1 MNILLT
7 GGAGYIGSHIASVI
21 PKRDKL
27 VIIDNF
33 YNSRKNIQNNFNK
46 LRLKNVK
53 IVKGDI
59 RNQNLLINLIKK
71 NKIEAIIHLAALK
84 SVKESFIKKSFYFN
98 NNVRGSVNLINAML
112 ATGCKKLVFSSTAS
126 LYAESKSSTI
136 KENYL
141 ISENLNPY
149 AESKYQIEKE
159 LKKLSNND
167 RLFRIV
173 ILRYFNVAGA
183 HPSGILGENPLRNSD
198 NLFPSIISSL
208 KKNSQTFKIFGK
220 NYLTKDGTAIRDYIH
235 VMDVA
240 KAHLH
245 ALDFINNN
253 KGCHIFNLGSGKGY
267 TVLSIIKECEKILN
281 KKINYSFYKRRIG
294 DQGKSV
300 SCNKKAIKFL
310 KWKPKYKIKAICQTA
325 INYFIN
331 LK

>member
-21 PKRDKL
+21 SKRDKL

-46 LRLKNVK
+46 LRLKNIK

-59 RNQNLLINLIKK
+59 RNKKLLINLIKE
-71 NKIEAIIHLAALK
+71 NKIESIIHLAALK
-84 SVKESFIKKSFYFN
+84 SVKESFVKKNFYFK
-98 NNVRGSVNLINAML
+98 NNVRGSVNLISAML

-126 LYAESKSSTI
+126 LYAESKSSVI
-136 KENYL
+136 NENCL
-141 ISENLNPY
+141 ISKNLNPY

-159 LKKLSNND
+159 LKKLSDND
-167 RLFRIV
+167 RLFGIV

-208 KKNSQTFKIFGK
+208 KKNSPKFKIFGK
-220 NYLTKDGTAIRDYIH
+220 NYSTKDGTAIRDYIH
-235 VMDVA
+235 VMDIA
-240 KAHLH
+240 KAHLS
-245 ALDFINNN
+245 ALDFINKN
-253 KGCHIFNLGSGKGY
+253 KGCHIFNLGTGIGY

-281 KKINYSFYKRRIG
+281 KKINYSFCERRKG
-294 DQGKSV
+294 DQAKSV

-325 INYFIN
+325 INYFFS

>member
-7 GGAGYIGSHIASVI
+7 GGAGYIGSHIASI
-21 PKRDKL
+21 ISKKDKL

-46 LRLKNVK
+46 LGLKNIK

-59 RNQNLLINLIKK
+59 RNQKLLINLIKK
-71 NKIEAIIHLAALK
+71 NEIESVIHLAALK

-98 NNVRGSVNLINAML
+98 NNVRGSANVIGAML

-126 LYAESKSSTI
+126 LYAETKSPEIS
-136 KENYL
+136 ENCL
-141 ISENLNPY
+141 ISKNLNPY
-149 AESKYQIEKE
+149 AKSKYQIEKK
-159 LKKLSNND
+159 LKKLSQND
-167 RLFRIV
+167 PLFRIV

-183 HPSGILGENPLRNSD
+183 HPSGIIGENPLRNID
-198 NLFPSIISSL
+198 NLFPSIINSL
-208 KKNSQTFKIFGK
+208 KKKSATFKVFGK
-220 NYLTKDGTAIRDYIH
+220 NYPTKDGTAVRDYVH
-235 VMDVA
+235 VMDIA

-245 ALDFINNN
+245 ALKFLNKNN
-253 KGCHIFNLGSGKGY
+253 GYHIFNLGSRKGY

-281 KKINYSFYKRRIG
+281 RKIHYSICERRKG
-294 DQGKSV
+294 DHGKSI

-310 KWKPKYKIKAICQTA
+310 KWKPKYKIKAICKTA
-325 INYFIN
+325 IKYFFS